1 MRLRLSKEHD
11 PLVDSNKVIK
21 QCLIHVNFYTR
32 CFENKQVGCGAE
44 LLSQLLRH
52 YQSLGSTDVPSLAE
66 GLPVMRQGVTDSF
79 RIKNADM
86 ETRIQLRQLYCWSSG
101 IEKTENSDL
110 TGFDH
115 LLVTY
120 VM

>member
-11 PLVDSNKVIK
+11 PLCDGNKVIK

-66 GLPVMRQGVTDSF
+66 GLPVMRQGVADQKCRHGDTNSTQTALLLELGNRNGKSRKLRLNWIQSF
-79 RIKNADM
+79 
-86 ETRIQLRQLYCWSSG
+86 
-101 IEKTENSDL
+101 
-110 TGFDH
+110 TG
-115 LLVTY
+115 Y
-120 VM
+120 I

>member
-11 PLVDSNKVIK
+11 RFCDSNKVIK

-52 YQSLGSTDVPSLAE
+52 YQSLGSLTE
-66 GLPVMRQGVTDSF
+66 GLPVMRQGVADSF

-101 IEKTENSDL
+101 TKIEKTE
-110 TGFDH
+110 TQ
-115 LLVTY
+115 T
-120 VM
+120 